1 MRVLRALLAR
11 KAFAHAN
18 QFDVHLDRG
27 RPGVSAHIRKRRD
40 NDLIV
45 VESGGAAAAFK
56 NALQMRFG
64 SGEVPNS
71 NSQTSLTRQFNRGMN
86 GFRQRAVRLDLG
98 SVVPMRQAPRE
109 A

>member
-11 KAFAHAN
+11 KTLAHAN

-45 VESGGAAAAFK
+45 VESGGAAAVFK
-56 NALQMRFG
+56 HALQMRFG
-64 SGEVPNS
+64 SGEVLLAS
-71 NSQTSLTRQFNRGMN
+71 SKQ
-86 GFRQRAVRLDLG
+86 
-98 SVVPMRQAPRE
+98 
-109 A
+109 